1 MAEVF
6 AGFVAGY
13 ALSLITTP
21 LMAMALLGLR
31 AGNSTISRLWPQE
44 ASLVAVSM
52 VLHGFMTIVLTGLGL
67 ILGLVLLGMAGA
79 AGGAGSLNAPFTL
92 FVAAMV
98 LAIFAPIVALVVPLR
113 RQLVAYAFVT
123 LGVFGWL
130 MPYLAEWSQF
140 D

>member
-13 ALSLITTP
+13 ALSLVTTP

-31 AGNSTISRLWPQE
+31 AGNGTISRLWPQD
-44 ASLVAVSM
+44 ANLVAVSM
-52 VLHGFMTIVLTGLGL
+52 LIHGFMAFALTALGIV
-67 ILGLVLLGMAGA
+67 LGLVLLGMDGA

-98 LAIFAPIVALVVPLR
+98 LAVFAPLVAFAAPLR
-113 RQLVAYAFVT
+113 RQLVAYALVT
-123 LGVFGWL
+123 VAVFGWL
-130 MPYLAEWSQF
+130 MPYLAEWSRF